1 MASNAPEEFYSP
13 DRSGENEFSEQS
25 FLENIGTES
34 GDDAAEAARIGM
46 ADHSQ
51 SLGAAVDPD
60 VDYIEADEPP
70 TGGGLSSHPEQ
81 AKVVGD
87 EAVGGTVSVPDQDVV
102 DDIAESVGVEMRD
115 EHPLRVTDEMYGRD
129 ERRWELEP
137 ESADRPDSAQPW
149 E

>member
-1 MASNAPEEFYSP
+1 MASNAPEDFYTP
-13 DRSGENEFSEQS
+13 DREDERFSEDT

-51 SLGAAVDPD
+51 SLGATVDPD
-60 VDYIEADEPP
+60 VDYMEADQPP

-87 EAVGGTVSVPDQDVV
+87 EAVGGTVALPDQDVV

-115 EHPLRVTDEMYGRD
+115 EHPLRVVDTMYARD

-137 ESADRPDSAQPW
+137 ESADRPDKVEPW